1 MILNII
7 TFIFS
12 ILGIIGF
19 YNNNDIL
26 LYIGMV
32 MVLFEMIIG
41 ILSGQLRTIGTYIL
55 ASIIGVI
62 FTQNI
67 IKGIAI
73 GLCFESVI
81 MTIGGWL
88 LLILGAIFLK
98 NDKGDNKQLGDE

>member
-19 YNNNDIL
+19 YSNNNIF
-26 LYIGMV
+26 LYIGMA

-55 ASIIGVI
+55 ASIIGII
-62 FTQNI
+62 FTKEFI
-67 IKGIAI
+67 VGIAI
-73 GLCFESVI
+73 GLCYESVI
-81 MTIGGWL
+81 MTFISWL
-88 LLILGAIFLK
+88 MLILGYLFTQRK
-98 NDKGDNKQLGDE
+98 ERR